1 MIKTFLALY
10 RISTEKLFTFQLA
23 QKNTQCAELYSY
35 IKSAEKLFQRFAQN
49 ALGCRYCVP
58 LALGSTG
65 FEKCYLATKSNYYYF
80 YYYYIFVF
88 YIWIRRCPKQLCN
101 MHFTR
106 SLAAECPFT
115 LSTRHLNWKCGF
127 DVTRSGLILIIS
139 YIRPQMQVHT

>member
-1 MIKTFLALY
+1 MGTRYADHVTPLYQQKLALTSPTGGG
-10 RISTEKLFTFQLA
+10 RSVGIVRSRTKATEFSFLV
-23 QKNTQCAELYSY
+23 YG
-35 IKSAEKLFQRFAQN
+35 
-49 ALGCRYCVP
+49 LGCRYCMP
-58 LALGSTG
+58 LPLGSTG